1 MVPGFAVTI
10 EIIRAVAVVTGALLF
25 YSIGVITEQ
34 KKKAV
39 TRRVLVFLT
48 GGVVLDISA
57 TTLMILGST
66 NYPFTVHG
74 FLGYIAL
81 LLMLVDAVLIWRHWL
96 GHGATAIS
104 RKLNIYTRCAYGW
117 WVMAYIVG
125 AIMNAV
131 LA

>member
-1 MVPGFAVTI
+1 MTS
-10 EIIRAVAVVTGALLF
+10 EIMRAVAVVTGALLF

-34 KKKAV
+34 RQKAV
-39 TRRVLVFLT
+39 SRRVLVFLT
-48 GGVVLDISA
+48 GGVALDISA
-57 TTLMILGST
+57 TTLMIIGST

-74 FLGYIAL
+74 FLGYVAL
-81 LLMLVDAVLIWRHWL
+81 LLMLIDAVLIWRHWL
-96 GHGATAIS
+96 RQGAAAIEG
-104 RKLNIYTRCAYGW
+104 RLNIYTRIAYGW

>member
-1 MVPGFAVTI
+1 VTS
-10 EIIRAVAVVTGALLF
+10 EIIRAVIVVTGALIF

-34 KKKAV
+34 RKKAV
-39 TRRVLVFLT
+39 THRVLVFLT

-81 LLMLVDAVLIWRHWL
+81 LLMLIDAVLIWRHRFQN
-96 GHGATAIS
+96 GQSAIS
-104 RKLNIYTRCAYGW
+104 KKLNLYTRFAYGW
-117 WVMAYIVG
+117 WVIAYIVG
-125 AIMNAV
+125 AIMNAI

>member
-1 MVPGFAVTI
+1 MPGD
-10 EIIRAVAVVTGALLF
+10 IIRAVTVVTCALIF

-34 KKKAV
+34 RRKAV
-39 TRRVLVFLT
+39 VTAVLVFLT
-48 GGVVLDISA
+48 GGVVLDVSA
-57 TTLMILGST
+57 TALMIAGST
-66 NYPFTVHG
+66 NDPFTFHG

-81 LLMLVDAVLIWRHWL
+81 LLMLTDAVLIWRHHHL
-96 GHGATAIS
+96 HGQAAPS
-104 RKLNIYTRCAYGW
+104 PRLNTYTRLAYGW